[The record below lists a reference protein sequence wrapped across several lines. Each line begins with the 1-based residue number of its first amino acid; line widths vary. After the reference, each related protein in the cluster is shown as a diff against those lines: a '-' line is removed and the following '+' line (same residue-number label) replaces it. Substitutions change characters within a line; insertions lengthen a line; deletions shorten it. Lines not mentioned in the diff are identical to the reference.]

1 MTSTLLTLAQS
12 TGTCPKCQGNWETCT
27 CTGVA
32 PLAPRA
38 YERDETEIAHQRLGS
53 LLARIVTETDARIPA
68 VRRAP
73 RTVAEMRAR
82 INIAAGRACSSCGGQ
97 GGQVVDTSSGG
108 VTRRNWQSCGDCGGT
123 GEAR

>member
-1 MTSTLLTLAQS
+1 MSVTTFSPQA
-12 TGTCPKCQGNWETCT
+12 GPIEDIEREDDRKG
-27 CTGVA
+27 
-32 PLAPRA
+32 
-38 YERDETEIAHQRLGS
+38 YEPEIAHQRLGN

-82 INIAAGRACSSCGGQ
+82 INIAAGRACSLCGGQ

-123 GEAR
+123 GESR